1 MVVTDQATSTTQVT
15 HAQGSSPALVIS
27 HDGDGFTNPDVSEEF
42 IYLGCDAFVDD
53 ADDEQYHSTPEEDAH
68 TGGTASDPEVATKGR
83 QQNRWSGERK
93 KKVRWELSEGER
105 MDLPVKSSGIPPVPR
120 RRRSK
125 SLTGDELYNFRT
137 PSKRSSVNSLVK
149 TPDQTRERQPAPPVI
164 LPHLPI
170 LEGGWQTTPFS
181 FESGIP
187 IIIQRPVSDESQPLS
202 GPLDTIGPH
211 LTSVLTASPRSIRT
225 LSGSE
230 EEHDVS
236 RLSPHHESGPAFLT
250 PNPPTTEDNIPTA
263 PNSPAFPPL
272 PTPAPSAS
280 TIPKFTAPPNFVQ
293 SPKPAVIR
301 TVSRDRSSLDM
312 TSRSGIPFDNN
323 TNMYKSPS
331 HRLSRQSSLSQRSSL
346 NRRSLQAGP
355 SNSISSS
362 AFTKPSPPN
371 VTFSTS
377 SPRSPLI
384 HSLSP
389 RTPQSTTLSP
399 APLASI
405 ATVEDNNSSHNHEQ
419 LIVPRPESP
428 PWKTVGSSV
437 GITSPRMKGGGG
449 GNTTNTP
456 SSASW
461 RTEVINSSAILI
473 KSPPVTPF
481 TSVHLRIDEL
491 PNETD
496 SEHESVHHSSTTSTL
511 APIPPVPAIPGALG
525 PSTEPLIAPITP
537 DSSINH

>member
-149 TPDQTRERQPAPPVI
+149 APDQTRERQPAPPVI

-301 TVSRDRSSLDM
+301 TVSRDRSD
-312 TSRSGIPFDNN
+312 R
-323 TNMYKSPS
+323 KS
-331 HRLSRQSSLSQRSSL
+331 
-346 NRRSLQAGP
+346 
-355 SNSISSS
+355 
-362 AFTKPSPPN
+362 
-371 VTFSTS
+371 V
-377 SPRSPLI
+377 
-384 HSLSP
+384 
-389 RTPQSTTLSP
+389 
-399 APLASI
+399 
-405 ATVEDNNSSHNHEQ
+405 V
-419 LIVPRPESP
+419 
-428 PWKTVGSSV
+428 
-437 GITSPRMKGGGG
+437 
-449 GNTTNTP
+449 
-456 SSASW
+456 
-461 RTEVINSSAILI
+461 
-473 KSPPVTPF
+473 
-481 TSVHLRIDEL
+481 
-491 PNETD
+491 
-496 SEHESVHHSSTTSTL
+496 
-511 APIPPVPAIPGALG
+511 
-525 PSTEPLIAPITP
+525 
-537 DSSINH
+537 